1 MILAR
6 LLVTALLFGGPPP
19 TAAPAREALAEPRTG
34 GEATVLRT
42 LEGKVAEIGEAAGEG
57 KLPVVTLKLQTRD
70 GDFQV
75 LVAPAE
81 ILAGIGFSVA
91 VGDQVR
97 ARVFLEP
104 VSRLAYAQK
113 LLNESRDLMVRL
125 RTLHH
130 EPLWDAAGN
139 WQGSPAELPS
149 RGATERSR
157 RGGSDRGT
165 PERTP
170 PPPPPR

>member
-1 MILAR
+1 VISAV
-6 LLVTALLFGGPPP
+6 LLSALLFGGPP
-19 TAAPAREALAEPRTG
+19 TAAAPAVDVRAEAA
-34 GEATVLRT
+34 VLRT
-42 LEGKVAEIGEAAGEG
+42 LEGKVAEIGETAGEG
-57 KLPVVTLKLQTRD
+57 ALPVVTLKLQTRE

-75 LVAPAE
+75 LAAPADV
-81 ILAGIGFSVA
+81 LADIGFSVA

-113 LLNESRDLMVRL
+113 LLNQSRDLMVRL

-130 EPLWDAAGN
+130 EPLWDAAGK
-139 WQGSPAELPS
+139 WQGSAPELPS
-149 RGATERSR
+149 RRPAER
-157 RGGSDRGT
+157 RGSSDRPA
-165 PERTP
+165 PERLP